1 MGPTQYIIAGLMLTI
16 VIMGGAST
24 LYYKSSQSTIAQ
36 LNKDVATEMAN
47 VQIARNQV
55 EIANE
60 SVRKLESTRVKD
72 QNRLL
77 FLGDAVNKAMD
88 ELGELKKTFAK
99 HDLNY
104 LSIKKPGLIE
114 RIINRSTKGVLKDLE
129 ELTKPRDE
137 G

>member
-24 LYYKSSQSTIAQ
+24 LYYKSSQAIIAQ

-114 RIINRSTKGVLKDLE
+114 KIINRSTKGVLKDLE